1 MKILVV
7 VDMQKDFT
15 SGALGNKEC
24 NRVVSEIVNIINA
37 EDFDDIIL
45 TRDTHQNNYLETQE
59 GKYLPV
65 VHCIEGTDGWQIR
78 DEIMCAIGDKKHSII
93 NKSTFGSVNLATALS
108 CASDDE
114 QNKYDITLVGVC
126 TGICVISNALLLK
139 AYLPE
144 ARIAVRANAC
154 ACVTPESH
162 KTALDAMKLCQI
174 EIEED

>member
-24 NRVVSEIVNIINA
+24 NGVVSEIVNIINT

-59 GKYLPV
+59 GKHLPV

-78 DEIMCAIGDKKHSII
+78 DEIICAIGDKKHSII

-108 CASDDE
+108 YVSDDE
-114 QNKYDITLVGVC
+114 QNKYDITLYM
-126 TGICVISNALLLK
+126 L
-139 AYLPE
+139 
-144 ARIAVRANAC
+144 
-154 ACVTPESH
+154 
-162 KTALDAMKLCQI
+162 
-174 EIEED
+174 

>member
-1 MKILVV
+1 
-7 VDMQKDFT
+7 
-15 SGALGNKEC
+15 
-24 NRVVSEIVNIINA
+24 
-37 EDFDDIIL
+37 
-45 TRDTHQNNYLETQE
+45 
-59 GKYLPV
+59 
-65 VHCIEGTDGWQIR
+65 
-78 DEIMCAIGDKKHSII
+78 MCAVGDKKHSII
-93 NKSTFGSVNLATALS
+93 NKPTFGSVNLATALGCVS
-108 CASDDE
+108 ADE
-114 QNKYDITLVGVC
+114 QNEYDITLVGVC